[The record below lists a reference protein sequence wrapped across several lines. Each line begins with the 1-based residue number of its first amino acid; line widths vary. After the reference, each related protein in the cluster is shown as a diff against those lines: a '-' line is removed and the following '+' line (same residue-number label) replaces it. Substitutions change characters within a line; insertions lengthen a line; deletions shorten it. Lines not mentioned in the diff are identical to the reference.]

1 MLDYQVTF
9 ERTTG
14 FWIFKKIEHFFY
26 RIISN
31 KFDRYGVRGDKYALA
46 TVYYE
51 SYDAP
56 RLKCKEYLT
65 ELAGATEMDAING
78 LIELIADETNS
89 TLVLSKPTSR

>member
-1 MLDYQVTF
+1 
-9 ERTTG
+9 
-14 FWIFKKIEHFFY
+14 
-26 RIISN
+26 
-31 KFDRYGVRGDKYALA
+31 LA

-89 TLVLSKPTSR
+89 TLVLSKPTSW